1 MIDLPTHKNKRI
13 KINLPIFRKEEVI
26 SFNSRSI
33 VIIMKNNTTDNQKN
47 FQCQISSKFYIYT
60 HTNTYKHY
68 TKFTRQ
74 ILYWLSE
81 LFFYNI

>member
-47 FQCQISSKFYIYT
+47 FSMSNKFQIIYIYT
-60 HTNTYKHY
+60 HTYKHY